1 MSDQLDIVLRLA
13 KERQEAAAQAL
24 GQAQAQLADVLSQ
37 MQQILDYQ
45 ADYRAK
51 ARGEQSHSLA
61 ASQLVEARR
70 FLTEINAIVNAQQ
83 SRVAQVEAAVN
94 QRQQVWAE
102 AARYTQ
108 AIEKLAAERRR
119 THAQAQE
126 KRQQQQIDDLYGQ
139 RGFIDP

>member
-1 MSDQLDIVLRLA
+1 V
-13 KERQEAAAQAL
+13 
-24 GQAQAQLADVLSQ
+24 
-37 MQQILDYQ
+37 
-45 ADYRAK
+45 
-51 ARGEQSHSLA
+51 
-61 ASQLVEARR
+61 QLVEARR